1 MITQKKYVPIVKT
14 GEAEIKAMSNIDD
27 NVKNFILPVFELTR
41 GRKSQKEDEG
51 KIAKRIQFLKDNY
64 KDFPFILDLT
74 GIDDLS
80 NSEIEQLHSSEN
92 SYSNWVNFCRTQKN
106 NFGIFYPVVQ
116 IEEEE
121 QYGLY
126 IEKLNQQVIEL
137 CNDFEYIVFRSQDII
152 EARDLITDI
161 KTILDRDTSKNI
173 NLKDRIIYILDYKYI
188 NNSEHNVETAKTFIN
203 ILTAIGIK
211 NIVLSSTS
219 FPANVSE
226 HINGTD
232 YISFKIKEL
241 DFYKNVLREV
251 NNKNINLIYSDYASI
266 NPIRNDNVFARGWIP
281 RIDVPSIDKQIHCLR
296 KKRAENTTYADTYVI
311 VAREVAQK
319 KYFKDLITQNII
331 SWGLNTIVNAANGNV
346 EGSAPRFWISVR
358 MNIYLTLLEKK
369 LSEFISI

>member
-1 MITQKKYVPIVKT
+1 MIIQKKYAPIIKT

-27 NVKNFILPVFELTR
+27 NVKNFILPIFELTR
-41 GRKSQKEDEG
+41 GRKNQKEDEG

-64 KDFPFILDLT
+64 NDVPFILDLT

-80 NSEIEQLHSSEN
+80 NSEIEQLQSSEN

-126 IEKLNQQVIEL
+126 IEKLNQQIIEL

-161 KTILDRDTSKNI
+161 KTILDRDTSKSI
-173 NLKDRIIYILDYKYI
+173 NLKGRIIYILDYKYI

-203 ILTAIGIK
+203 ILTAMGIK

-266 NPIRNDNVFARGWIP
+266 NPIHNDNVFARGWIP
-281 RIDVPSIDKQIHCLR
+281 RIDVPSTDKQIHCLR

-311 VAREVAQK
+311 VAREVVQK

-358 MNIYLTLLEKK
+358 MNMYLTLLEKK

>member
-281 RIDVPSIDKQIHCLR
+281 RIDVPSTDKQIHCLR
-296 KKRAENTTYADTYVI
+296 KKRAENTTYADTYII